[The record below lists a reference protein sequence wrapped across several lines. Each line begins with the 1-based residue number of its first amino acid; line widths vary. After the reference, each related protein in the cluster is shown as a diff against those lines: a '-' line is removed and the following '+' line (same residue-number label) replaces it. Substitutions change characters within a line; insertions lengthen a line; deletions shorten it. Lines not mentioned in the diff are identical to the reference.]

1 MIIYAAV
8 GGRVYCMQKVNAG
21 LTPQSFLGGA
31 QVSLSLFLL
40 ICISVFLP
48 VESTV
53 SLRKGFT
60 FFHLFW
66 KKMFFKGAV
75 S

>member
-8 GGRVYCMQKVNAG
+8 GGRVYCMQKVNSG

-40 ICISVFLP
+40 ICMYLC
-48 VESTV
+48 
-53 SLRKGFT
+53 
-60 FFHLFW
+60 FF
-66 KKMFFKGAV
+66 AC
-75 S
+75 